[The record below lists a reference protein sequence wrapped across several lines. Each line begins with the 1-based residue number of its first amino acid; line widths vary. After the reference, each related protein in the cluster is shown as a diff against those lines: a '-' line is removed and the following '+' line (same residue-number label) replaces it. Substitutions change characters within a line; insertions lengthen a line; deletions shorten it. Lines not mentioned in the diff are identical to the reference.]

1 MKNCFELL
9 KNVLLDAFN
18 VSALYF
24 TPPYENLSKI
34 DQGIRAAVW
43 TNYNDEDSKLRF
55 SDGINKNHLV
65 IVRSNLGFYNLMVFW
80 KGDTSSDFISI
91 GPFRNDELSPSYFAQ
106 ILKDAQIPP
115 DSIRRMKY
123 IYENMP
129 LVQLDTIVN
138 ICKHILG
145 SYISEFNEL
154 TPELI
159 EYSDHERPVDV
170 HTDIIEQNFAEFAS
184 RYAESL
190 SVFLKYL
197 KCGDNS
203 RAKRAL
209 QLFLHETKLTTRR
222 TMRNYK
228 SLLLA
233 LNTYCHMALLETD
246 IHPSHI
252 LRLASTMGI
261 RIENATSL
269 AKLEQMLNDI
279 CHKYCLLVKNYAH
292 PEFSKL
298 SKDIIAYVEVHL
310 DETLSLNQLAE
321 YFGRNPSSLSATFS
335 RETGQTVT
343 SFIQQARVN
352 EALRLFNTTDMTV
365 SEVAFAVGYQ
375 DFSYFSKI
383 FSKQVGC
390 SPRSY
395 KTKRLK

>member
-106 ILKDAQIPP
+106 ILKDAQISP

-138 ICKHILG
+138 ISKHILG

-395 KTKRLK
+395 KTKRL

>member
-1 MKNCFELL
+1 
-9 KNVLLDAFN
+9 
-18 VSALYF
+18 
-24 TPPYENLSKI
+24 
-34 DQGIRAAVW
+34 
-43 TNYNDEDSKLRF
+43 
-55 SDGINKNHLV
+55 
-65 IVRSNLGFYNLMVFW
+65 
-80 KGDTSSDFISI
+80 
-91 GPFRNDELSPSYFAQ
+91 
-106 ILKDAQIPP
+106 
-115 DSIRRMKY
+115 
-123 IYENMP
+123 
-129 LVQLDTIVN
+129 
-138 ICKHILG
+138 
-145 SYISEFNEL
+145 
-154 TPELI
+154 
-159 EYSDHERPVDV
+159 
-170 HTDIIEQNFAEFAS
+170 
-184 RYAESL
+184 
-190 SVFLKYL
+190 
-197 KCGDNS
+197 
-203 RAKRAL
+203 
-209 QLFLHETKLTTRR
+209 
-222 TMRNYK
+222 MRNYK

-310 DETLSLNQLAE
+310 AETLSLNQLAE